1 MAVGRGDRHIDQARP
16 NDRVEALDMLLVT
29 ERVQGIAVVH
39 IVAALA
45 SVVGAV
51 ANGVLAE
58 QRYLGLAVVVIA
70 EHDVLFGNPILVE
83 LDEAA
88 C

>member
-29 ERVQGIAVVH
+29 ERVQGIAVIH

-58 QRYLGLAVVVIA
+58 QRYLGLAVGVIA

>member
-1 MAVGRGDRHIDQARP
+1 
-16 NDRVEALDMLLVT
+16 MLFVT
-29 ERVQGIAVVH
+29 ERIQGIAVVH
-39 IVAALA
+39 IVAVLTG
-45 SVVGAV
+45 VVGAV
-51 ANGVLAE
+51 ANGILAK
-58 QRYLGLAVVVIA
+58 QRHLGLAVVVIA

>member
-1 MAVGRGDRHIDQARP
+1 MTVGCGDRHIDQARP
-16 NDRVEALDMLLVT
+16 NDRVETLDMLLIA
-29 ERVQGIAVVH
+29 ERVQGIAVIH

-45 SVVGAV
+45 GVVGEEA
-51 ANGVLAE
+51 GGILAE
-58 QRYLGLAVVVIA
+58 QCHLGLAVVVIA
-70 EHDVLFGNPILVE
+70 EHDVLFGNPVLVE